1 MKGMPAIVPF
11 VFERLRSIGA
21 ARLERRTTFSQS
33 EHSFLLN
40 LMLGLLAKKGE
51 VSYRNTIPDSNSGTF
66 LTIYIY
72 IVYHF
77 LLHLPAERFPAWYHV
92 ALSCWLPWINYS
104 YLYISILS
112 AMARLS
118 HPKPIVSTQGAES
131 LSGVNWPRSHQQRFA
146 KWSAQKYTEADETFR
161 VRPRR
166 SLLDVSWSEEI
177 MCGIDLEIYWKFWK
191 FNVAFR
197 FGWWMASMWMWPATI
212 KSPDASSESRRKC
225 WGDVSFMNA
234 GSIPVMPL

>member
-1 MKGMPAIVPF
+1 
-11 VFERLRSIGA
+11 
-21 ARLERRTTFSQS
+21 
-33 EHSFLLN
+33 
-40 LMLGLLAKKGE
+40 MLGLLAKKRRGFVQE
-51 VSYRNTIPDSNSGTF
+51 YHSWFQQR
-66 LTIYIY
+66 
-72 IVYHF
+72 HF
-77 LLHLPAERFPAWYHV
+77 LDNLHLHCVPFPAAFTGRKVPAWYHV

-225 WGDVSFMNA
+225 WGDVSIMNE
-234 GSIPVMPL
+234 GSIPLKPH